1 MLPEANITMLA
12 PFPAVPAAP
21 VWDVGHGGGSAPA
34 PRGSGGSGAGGSLQG
49 AHAQGWCTPGIWKPA
64 VWAVPPSSAPAGGD
78 VSDAAGH
85 QPHGLFPR
93 QLGLLTASPPPAT
106 MGRSVS
112 HSHEVTEPV
121 TSPLSSGDGPRPR
134 EGSHSAEPA
143 ELDAAALSPPSQG
156 ISLDGVGHP
165 IPNPQ
170 SPALQPPG
178 CHQGWVL
185 RMLWA
190 VHGYRCADTTVRLS
204 GAVPGEQ
211 QPAEGSSCSRPTADW
226 KGQTARLIRE
236 YLTPVKGEK
245 HTAKAKCFSENKL
258 NLESCQAGGSESS
271 KKKKPTPNP
280 GVGEKLR
287 AVSTAGHGC
296 LEQRHGAAL
305 MGLDAVCA
313 WQRPR
318 GGQEGNT
325 A

>member
-34 PRGSGGSGAGGSLQG
+34 PRGSGESGAGGSLQG

-85 QPHGLFPR
+85 QPHSLFPR

-121 TSPLSSGDGPRPR
+121 TSPLSSDDGPRPR

-156 ISLDGVGHP
+156 ISLDGVGYPIP

-170 SPALQPPG
+170 RCSPQAAIRPGCCGCSALGSAWVQMCRHNRPSVRSRAWGAAASRGKQLQPPHCG
-178 CHQGWVL
+178 LERTDGE
-185 RMLWA
+185 
-190 VHGYRCADTTVRLS
+190 AD
-204 GAVPGEQ
+204 P
-211 QPAEGSSCSRPTADW
+211 
-226 KGQTARLIRE
+226 
-236 YLTPVKGEK
+236 
-245 HTAKAKCFSENKL
+245 
-258 NLESCQAGGSESS
+258 
-271 KKKKPTPNP
+271 
-280 GVGEKLR
+280 
-287 AVSTAGHGC
+287 
-296 LEQRHGAAL
+296 
-305 MGLDAVCA
+305 
-313 WQRPR
+313 
-318 GGQEGNT
+318 
-325 A
+325 